1 MKVLQIILIIFC
13 CALKSCVFGQT
24 LPQKNIRDKEAIEI
38 AYITECI
45 KANRKID
52 NLIEWKLSSRNDSL
66 ILYEYKGRLAFF
78 TLQKDKKGIFLHK
91 INYFKSSFQKMI
103 YINNNLIEYEITNQT
118 RFKVWMSKDRLS
130 VYFCMM
136 NSDNNVIWVL
146 TNGNSVYMN
155 SF

>member
-1 MKVLQIILIIFC
+1 MARNFYHTNNINANRHKSSSPKPKTQDLRQNWETIQMKVIQIILIIFC

-103 YINNNLIEYEITNQT
+103 YINNNLIEPVVHL
-118 RFKVWMSKDRLS
+118 R
-130 VYFCMM
+130 
-136 NSDNNVIWVL
+136 
-146 TNGNSVYMN
+146 
-155 SF
+155 